1 MNQSK
6 ISVRYAKA
14 LFQLAL
20 EKDQLEEVR
29 KDILLVSQ
37 SLKEYEQFRLYLK
50 SPVVKSSQKYNL
62 IKDIFKNSV
71 TETCLNFLGLL
82 VQNKR
87 ENHLEDI
94 SRQFLDLY
102 SKYKGIKPALITTA
116 VPLDD
121 SIRQNLYQLLSSVYK
136 TEIDLITHQDA
147 SILGGFILKIG
158 DQQYDASV
166 ANGLRRMKTALLNES
181 V

>member
-14 LFQLAL
+14 LFQLAIEKNML
-20 EKDQLEEVR
+20 EDVR
-29 KDILLVSQ
+29 KDVVLIFQ

-50 SPVVKSSQKYNL
+50 SPVVKPSQKFNL
-62 IKDIFKNSV
+62 MKEIFKNSV
-71 TETCLNFLGLL
+71 TEISLNFLGLL
-82 VQNKR
+82 IQNKR

-94 SRQFLDLY
+94 SRQFLDVY
-102 SKYKGIKPALITTA
+102 SKYKGIKSALITTA
-116 VPLDD
+116 VPLDE
-121 SIRQNLYQLLSSVYK
+121 SIRLKLYQLLTSVYK
-136 TEIDLITHQDA
+136 TEIDLVTHQDS

-158 DQQYDASV
+158 DEQYDASI
-166 ANGLRRMKTALLNES
+166 ANGLRRMKTSLLNES

>member
-20 EKDQLEEVR
+20 EKNKLEDIR
-29 KDILLVSQ
+29 KDVVLISQ
-37 SLKEYEQFRLYLK
+37 SLKEYDQFRLYLK
-50 SPVVKSSQKYNL
+50 SPVVKPSQKFTL
-62 IKDIFKNSV
+62 MKDIFKSSIS
-71 TETCLNFLGLL
+71 ELSLNFLGLL

-87 ENHLEDI
+87 EIHLEDI
-94 SRQFLDLY
+94 SRQFLAVY
-102 SKYKGIKPALITTA
+102 GKHKGIKAAVITTA
-116 VPLDD
+116 VPLDEA
-121 SIRQNLYQLLSSVYK
+121 IRSKLHQLLSSTYK
-136 TEIDLITHQDA
+136 AEIDLVVHQDPT
-147 SILGGFILKIG
+147 ILGGFVLKIG

-166 ANGLRRMKTALLNES
+166 ASGLKRMKTALLNES

>member
-20 EKDQLEEVR
+20 EKNQLEEVR

-37 SLKEYEQFRLYLK
+37 SLKEYEQFRLFLK
-50 SPVVKSSQKYNL
+50 SPVVKPSQKHNL
-62 IKDIFKNSV
+62 MTDLFKNSV
-71 TETCLNFLGLL
+71 TEISLNFLGLL

-94 SRQFLDLY
+94 SRQFLDVY
-102 SKYKGIKPALITTA
+102 SKYKGIKSALITTA
-116 VPLDD
+116 VPLDE
-121 SIRQNLYQLLSSVYK
+121 SIRQNLYQQLSSVYK
-136 TEIDLITHQDA
+136 AEIDLVTHQDA

-158 DQQYDASV
+158 DQQYDASI